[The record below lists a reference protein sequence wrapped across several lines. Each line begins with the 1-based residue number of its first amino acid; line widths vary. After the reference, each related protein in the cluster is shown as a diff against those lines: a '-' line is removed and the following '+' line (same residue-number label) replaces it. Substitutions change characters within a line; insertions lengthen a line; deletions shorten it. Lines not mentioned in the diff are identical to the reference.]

1 MSSTKSVCV
10 LTSSFPRHKGDEA
23 SLFVG
28 RLVEAFSE
36 CGLRGVVICPRDDNE
51 LRNEPWGNFTV
62 HRFQYGLLTKGSL
75 AYGQGILT
83 NIKNHPLCLLQV
95 PLFLFQLFFQAWKMR
110 REWEVV
116 HANWIVCAIPAFLL
130 SLCTGRSFVVT
141 LRGVDMKLLRVPLLG
156 RILGFLLKKA
166 SHVVSVNLAFLSE
179 LERLH
184 IVDTAKV
191 SCIPNGA
198 SLESFSNEERE
209 AFLQERGLEQE
220 KRYILFVSRV
230 IPLKRVEL
238 LIEALALQKNSDV
251 ELLLVGRVQPDY
263 GKRLKELAESLDC
276 EQRVRFE
283 GAVDAKEIALY
294 HSVATLYATASSWE
308 GRSNSLAEAL
318 VAGTPVVVSDIAGHS
333 ELVDRGVHGVLVSR
347 QTPESYAKAL
357 NELLADRELCKRYA
371 DAGKERMKAFTW
383 QAAAAQY
390 EALFSANTVV

>member
-36 CGLRGVVICPRDDNE
+36 SGLRGVVICPRDDNE
-51 LRNEPWGNFTV
+51 LRHEPWGDFTV
-62 HRFQYGLLTKGSL
+62 HRFQYGFLTKGSL

-83 NIKNHPLCLLQV
+83 NIKHRPLCLLQV
-95 PLFLFQLFFQAWKMR
+95 PLFLFQLFFQAWKTR

-116 HANWIVCAIPAFLL
+116 HANWIVCAIPAFML

-156 RILGFLLKKA
+156 RILGFFLKKA

-184 IVDTAKV
+184 VVDMAKV

-198 SLESFSNEERE
+198 SLESFTNEERE
-209 AFLQERGLEQE
+209 AFLQERGLVRDR
-220 KRYILFVSRV
+220 RYILFVSRV
-230 IPLKRVEL
+230 IPLKRMEL

-263 GKRLKELAESLDC
+263 GKRLEKLAESLGC
-276 EQRVRFE
+276 KERVRFE

-333 ELVDRGVHGVLVSR
+333 ELVNNGVQGVLVSE
-347 QTPESYAKAL
+347 QTPQGYAKAFD
-357 NELLADRELCKRYA
+357 ELLLDKELARRYTE
-371 DAGKERMKAFTW
+371 AGKERMKALTW
-383 QAAAAQY
+383 ESTAQQY
-390 EALFSANTVV
+390 RALF